1 MVFFQEIFVVVNIW
15 NLQCYSL
22 IVLMFQLDIKILLD
36 NVSIL
41 FDCSFGTYN
50 DVFID
55 CFLIK
60 FPLYKNT
67 FGCNVSITFDCSFG
81 TYNDFFIDCFLINFR
96 LHYYI
101 KNTFEY
107 TYNVSVLFDCSQY
120 ICCNSRGGTSTC

>member
-1 MVFFQEIFVVVNIW
+1 MFFIDCFNISTLYK
-15 NLQCYSL
+15 NT
-22 IVLMFQLDIKILLD
+22 FGFT
-36 NVSIL
+36 VSIT

-81 TYNDFFIDCFLINFR
+81 TYNVF
-96 LHYYI
+96 H
-101 KNTFEY
+101 
-107 TYNVSVLFDCSQY
+107 
-120 ICCNSRGGTSTC
+120 